1 MDKVEKPEYHALLS
15 KPDLI
20 KKTRI
25 TIKYKNGTV
34 IYQVKGEEQVRIIWA
49 YISSTFGAA
58 DELIC
63 RERKE
68 V

>member
-1 MDKVEKPEYHALLS
+1 MS